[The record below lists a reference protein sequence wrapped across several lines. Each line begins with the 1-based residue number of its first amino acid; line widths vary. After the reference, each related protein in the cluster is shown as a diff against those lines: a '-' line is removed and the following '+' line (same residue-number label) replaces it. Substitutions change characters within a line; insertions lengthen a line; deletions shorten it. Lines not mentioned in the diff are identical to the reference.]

1 MMKRTEHRIFHA
13 ILTVS
18 LLAGSFLLAKPM
30 PIVGRV
36 ELVETVN
43 TLPEVHMANN
53 RLELTFLPDSMGRI
67 SQIRHRAKQKDL
79 LQPYIQKILHG
90 NP

>member
-1 MMKRTEHRIFHA
+1 
-13 ILTVS
+13 
-18 LLAGSFLLAKPM
+18 M

-53 RLELTFLPDSMGRI
+53 RLELTFLPDSMGQI
-67 SQIRHRAKQKDL
+67 SQIRHRAKQRSCWNHTYRKW
-79 LQPYIQKILHG
+79 HG
-90 NP
+90 NPLFAPSTSNICGIREMFWELK